1 MLQTIAQT
9 TGRSMAQIKADAS
22 AAGDLGIV
30 AEQSKSTQR
39 MMFKPAPLTV
49 RSVFDKL
56 KEIAQMSGQAVS
68 NQLAALKQSFFST
81 F

>member
-1 MLQTIAQT
+1 
-9 TGRSMAQIKADAS
+9 MAQIKSDAS

-39 MMFKPAPLTV
+39 VMFKPAPLTV
-49 RSVFDKL
+49 RGVFDKL

-68 NQLAALKQSFFST
+68 IVLAFELRVHMKD
-81 F
+81 